1 MDRGWVVA
9 LGLLACAR
17 AGGAC
22 AQELPPQA
30 GRYMPLSPGM
40 YFDAGFSRDDRDRS
54 FDAGGHSRASATPQ
68 TAGGQT
74 GFPEDAAI
82 AAFTWHF
89 PMFETQW
96 PDFLSKRTYLARA
109 TLRYGD
115 TRTEGPLAAFIADG
129 ADDARSEA
137 DDLKNNGSGV
147 GDLTLEFGGFL
158 AGSRNWR
165 TRTRSPFALLLLAG
179 VNLPTGVYER
189 DGPVSTGGNTVW
201 YQGKLGLHWQP
212 WNGGF
217 LDAGAA
223 HRNYETTRE
232 AMFGGLAPYRQG
244 DDALYDV
251 GFTQRLTRDL
261 YLGWTFA
268 FQYGDANLYRNP
280 QYAPNAPP
288 HPDANT
294 DTYPTPG
301 DYRDRGTE
309 LKTRTLSLS
318 YFVTQ
323 RWRAALHYI
332 HPQEGHSGQFLLP
345 FSTRSPTGCTP
356 GAVGC
361 TVGAG
366 QTVLVDGM
374 GGARA
379 YSTPRVALTLTHNFG
394 LGDTYSCAGCKR

>member
-1 MDRGWVVA
+1 MQRMLAVAIVV
-9 LGLLACAR
+9 LAGAR
-17 AGGAC
+17 AGAAH

-30 GRYMPLSPGM
+30 GRYLPMYPGM
-40 YFDAGFSRDDRDRS
+40 YFDAGFSQDDRDRS
-54 FDAGGHSRASATPQ
+54 FDAAGHSRASATPQ

-74 GFPEDAAI
+74 GFPQDAAV

-89 PMFETQW
+89 PMFESQW
-96 PDFLSKRTYLARA
+96 PAFLSNRTWLARA
-109 TLRYGD
+109 TLRYSD
-115 TRTEGPLAAFIADG
+115 TRTEGPLAAFIADS

-165 TRTRSPFALLLLAG
+165 TRTRAPFALLLLGG

-189 DGPVSTGGNTVW
+189 DGPISSGSNTVW
-201 YQGKLGLHWQP
+201 FQGKLGLHWQP
-212 WNGGF
+212 WDRGT
-217 LDAGAA
+217 LEAGAA
-223 HRNYETTRE
+223 RRNYQATHE
-232 AMFGGLAPYRQG
+232 AMFGGLAPYQQG
-244 DDALYDV
+244 DDTFYDA
-251 GFTQRLTRDL
+251 GYTQRLARDL

-268 FQYGDANLYRNP
+268 FQYGDANLYRDP
-280 QYAPNAPP
+280 QYASNAPP

-323 RWRAALHYI
+323 RWLTALHYT
-332 HPQEGHSGQFLLP
+332 HAQDGRSGQFLLP

-366 QTVLVDGM
+366 QTVLVDGL
-374 GGARA
+374 GPARA
-379 YSTPRVALTLTHNFG
+379 YSTPRITLTVTHNFG
-394 LGDTYSCAGCKR
+394 LGDAYPCAGCKR